1 MNAYRYRAARIDG
14 AIVSGVVDA
23 ATVAQASAR
32 VTDLGLF
39 PVALLPVDA
48 DEPMHGAASRQDLAI
63 VFRSI
68 AALVSAGVPLERAVA
83 ASASLARGALQE
95 TLGAACTGLREG
107 QSLAQALARERGVV
121 PGVVLGMIRAGER
134 GSDLSAALE
143 QVASHLEQEAELVA
157 RVRQALAY
165 PLLLA
170 VVGSMSVLVIGM
182 VIVPRFAELLGDLG
196 EDLPVATRVLIASSS
211 GLVRF
216 WFLVLPIV
224 ATAVW
229 MVGAALQRPM
239 TQRRVADTLLGLPG
253 IGAVRLALATARFA
267 GALGGMLRAGMPLL
281 AALDAAREAA
291 GDVAVAERL
300 ARSRERVTQGT
311 ALTVALE
318 HEGALLASALQ
329 LLAVGE
335 SSGRLGEMA
344 LRASQ
349 VAAQEGE
356 RGLRTLVTF
365 VEPALIIGF
374 GAMVAFVAA
383 ALLQAVYAIRPG
395 GF

>member
-1 MNAYRYRAARIDG
+1 
-14 AIVSGVVDA
+14 
-23 ATVAQASAR
+23 
-32 VTDLGLF
+32 
-39 PVALLPVDA
+39 LL
-48 DEPMHGAASRQDLAI
+48 
-63 VFRSI
+63 
-68 AALVSAGVPLERAVA
+68 
-83 ASASLARGALQE
+83 
-95 TLGAACTGLREG
+95 C
-107 QSLAQALARERGVV
+107 
-121 PGVVLGMIRAGER
+121 
-134 GSDLSAALE
+134 
-143 QVASHLEQEAELVA
+143 
-157 RVRQALAY
+157 
-165 PLLLA
+165 
-170 VVGSMSVLVIGM
+170 
-182 VIVPRFAELLGDLG
+182 DLG